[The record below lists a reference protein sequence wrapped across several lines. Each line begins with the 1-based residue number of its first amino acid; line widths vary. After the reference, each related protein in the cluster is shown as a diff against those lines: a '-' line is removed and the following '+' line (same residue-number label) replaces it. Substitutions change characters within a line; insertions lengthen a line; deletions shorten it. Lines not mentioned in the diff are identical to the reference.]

1 MSDQWPSPSN
11 PDKQPDALNA
21 EDLAQSDAQQ
31 SDQPIEVVQAEQ
43 YTKQINPEQI
53 NPEFALPQGE
63 APALAYGPDGQPLVA
78 GMPELAYGPDGQPLV
93 AGAPELAYGPDGQPL
108 VAGAPALA
116 YGPDGQPL
124 VAGAPALAYGPDG
137 QPLAQPA
144 SVEPAYAAAA
154 PADPVYGTA
163 PVAEPA
169 YGPDLAYAAAPA
181 ADPAYAAAAAAPA
194 LAAQLPAALP
204 ERKGM
209 SGKAKAWIGVVV
221 ALLVLLVGA
230 AIALSVVNSSRGAD
244 GVVREYLNA
253 IASGNATRANQIVDP
268 GVPDEQRLLLTD
280 EALGAASQRIEVVEV
295 QKAEVNSTG
304 NATVRATVSL
314 GGERKDLNFT
324 LQPGPGEY
332 GVLDTWRL
340 TTPALGVVDVNLYDV
355 DGINL
360 GGATVARPASA
371 REGSAYTS
379 EQYAYFGVYPVAL
392 PEAQATYF
400 TLDTDETSVR
410 VFPGDTDRVH
420 TSITPRV
427 EPNEA
432 LVTKVLEAVN
442 ARANACVSVDPPTNL
457 DEQCPSVVRSTTLAS
472 LSVAAPATRLQSLDA
487 TSFRSGDV
495 TFMTQENPT
504 TFNRNPSA
512 RRTRHQ
518 FYGEITWR
526 DGEPE
531 ITVEGSY

>member
-31 SDQPIEVVQAEQ
+31 NDQPVVAAMPGEAGQPIEGTQPEQ
-43 YTKQINPEQI
+43 YTEQI
-53 NPEFALPQGE
+53 NPEFAQPQGE

-78 GMPELAYGPDGQPLV
+78 GMPVLAYGPDGQPMV

-124 VAGAPALAYGPDG
+124 AQTAG
-137 QPLAQPA
+137 
-144 SVEPAYAAAA
+144 VELAYAAAA

-181 ADPAYAAAAAAPA
+181 ADPAYVAAAAPA
-194 LAAQLPAALP
+194 LATQAPVAPP

-221 ALLVLLVGA
+221 ALLVLLVGGS
-230 AIALSVVNSSRGAD
+230 IALSIVNSSRSAD
-244 GVVREYLNA
+244 GVVREYLGA

-314 GGERKDLNFT
+314 GGERKDLDFT
-324 LQPGPGEY
+324 LQPGPAEY

-420 TSITPRV
+420 TSIKPRV